1 MPVTSAKTDFSY
13 VGQAIHY
20 APKGQQFVQ
29 LNKNVNK
36 TKSSQVGAVTA
47 SGGPSKHEYVNVCTC
62 AARSIWVQCCRWSIT
77 RVKGCTAAAI

>member
-1 MPVTSAKTDFSY
+1 MLSPAEQTHCKSRVKQLGLMPVTSAKTDFSY

-62 AARSIWVQCCRWSIT
+62 AARSI
-77 RVKGCTAAAI
+77 